1 MVASADRRMP
11 PRGVER
17 ARRRHRDG
25 SREQSAWLAPPP
37 LRGVVRQRV
46 SGRHGL
52 STGSV
57 VAGSLHGSQIRPQRL
72 VLSEAAHAEDAEAN
86 DAALAVHALHHGV
99 MEGLFLV
106 AGGV

>member
-1 MVASADRRMP
+1 
-11 PRGVER
+11 
-17 ARRRHRDG
+17 
-25 SREQSAWLAPPP
+25 
-37 LRGVVRQRV
+37 
-46 SGRHGL
+46 
-52 STGSV
+52 V